1 MNTRFNNNKTLENC
15 DVLSSRIAQHSHENN
30 YIDCKTA
37 RIFALVANEI
47 ACTLR
52 AKELKRGANVEWIFS
67 RYTKFMQIC
76 VLLARELRKQILYYV
91 EFSYNASCT

>member
-1 MNTRFNNNKTLENC
+1 MNTRFNDNKTLENS

-37 RIFALVANEI
+37 RIFALAANEI

-52 AKELKRGANVEWIFS
+52 AKDLERGANVEW
-67 RYTKFMQIC
+67 
-76 VLLARELRKQILYYV
+76 VLTHPV
-91 EFSYNASCT
+91 

>member
-1 MNTRFNNNKTLENC
+1 MNTCFNNNKTLENS
-15 DVLSSRIAQHSHENN
+15 DILSSRIAQNSDVNN

-52 AKELKRGANVEWIFS
+52 TKDLERGANVEW
-67 RYTKFMQIC
+67 
-76 VLLARELRKQILYYV
+76 VLTHSV
-91 EFSYNASCT
+91 